1 MNRFLTAAGCAALG
15 WLIAQPAMAACSLAT
30 QQIPVILEGG
40 LRPMITVKVN
50 GKQARFLVDSGSAVD
65 QISSKF
71 AAAQKLPQAK
81 SGSAGVVTV
90 PQFEFAGA
98 TLKDAQFAASDALTD
113 VDGVIGQTILSR
125 ADVEYDLGAASNPS
139 PAGASAPSSS
149 GGRGAPSGPP
159 AGFGPP
165 MGMVRLAKAEGCEG
179 SNMAYWAKEG
189 DVFYEAPLTPPANG
203 APYTQ
208 TEVTINGVKLRALLA
223 SGVPYTM
230 ITKAAAEK
238 AGVKVTDPGVKAF
251 AKSKAWTGPFA
262 SVKVGDEEI
271 KNATLEIGDTSD
283 DFYDVLIGDDFLK
296 AHHLYVAN
304 SQKKIYFTYAGKP
317 NVPVFTAH
325 EPKSV
330 AFGMTGH
337 TGNGIQTTG
346 F

>member
-1 MNRFLTAAGCAALG
+1 MNRFLSAAGCAALG

-30 QQIPVILEGG
+30 QQIPVILDGG
-40 LRPMITVKVN
+40 LRPILMVKVN

-71 AAAQKLPQAK
+71 AAAQKLPQTKGGGGAT
-81 SGSAGVVTV
+81 VFTV

-98 TLKDAQFAASDALTD
+98 ALKDAQFVSSDALD
-113 VDGVIGQTILSR
+113 VDGVIGQTIRGR
-125 ADVEYDLGAASNPS
+125 ADVEYDLGSASTPS
-139 PAGASAPSSS
+139 PAGPAAPSAG

-159 AGFGPP
+159 GGFGPAL
-165 MGMVRLAKAEGCEG
+165 GMVKLAKAEGCEG

-189 DVFYEAPLTPPANG
+189 DVFYEAPLTPPASG

-208 TEVTINGVKLRALLA
+208 TEVTINGAKLRGLLA
-223 SGVPYTM
+223 SGVPYTL

-251 AKSKAWTGPFA
+251 TKSKAWTAPFA

-283 DFYDVLIGDDFLK
+283 DFYDVLIGDDYLK
-296 AHHLYVAN
+296 THHLYVAN
-304 SQKKIYFTYAGKP
+304 SQKKIYFTYAGRP
-317 NVPVFTAH
+317 NAPVFTAH
-325 EPKSV
+325 EPKSA

-337 TGNGIQTTG
+337 TGGGIQVSG